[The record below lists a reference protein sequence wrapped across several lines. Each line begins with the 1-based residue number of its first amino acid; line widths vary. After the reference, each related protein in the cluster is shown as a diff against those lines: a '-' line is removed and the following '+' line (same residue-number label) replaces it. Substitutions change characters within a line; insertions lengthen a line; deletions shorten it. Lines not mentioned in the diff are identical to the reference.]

1 MKFEE
6 KEAKMEIIEGGRNVG
21 VGPERI
27 HWKKRHYKQ
36 PKCVCVCKEG
46 KKERKIMLCL
56 EFIVETQP

>member
-36 PKCVCVCKEG
+36 PKCVCVCVSVRKG
-46 KKERKIMLCL
+46 RKRERLCYVWSL
-56 EFIVETQP
+56 

>member
-27 HWKKRHYKQ
+27 HWKKDITNNQ
-36 PKCVCVCKEG
+36 SVCVCVSVRKG
-46 KKERKIMLCL
+46 RKRERLCYVWSL
-56 EFIVETQP
+56 